1 MGDSICPLDNRYAD
15 KISEL
20 LIYFSYKDWI
30 EYRLF
35 VEIRYF
41 KLLYDVLPDMKKNIS
56 SNKLELFLSIVD
68 NANIEEIQ
76 NIEKTTFHDI
86 KAIEVYMRK
95 QYDVLEIGPSKYKEL
110 IHFGLTSQDIN
121 SVAFS
126 LQLKDCMF
134 GCMCPKI
141 DNLLDLLQEKYLVWK
156 KITLKALT
164 HGQPAVPTTLGKEI
178 EVFIERLTY
187 CYDKLNTFKY
197 YTKIGGAVGTLAAHY
212 SIYPEYDWCK
222 IFDKFC
228 MTFELHRWQTTTQ
241 ITNYEDIIE
250 LTQILIRINN
260 ILIDFCQDMWLYI
273 SNRIFILNKESS
285 SQVGSSTMPQ
295 KVNPI
300 NFENAEG
307 NLKLANSG
315 FEFFVTKLAVS
326 RLQRD
331 LTDSTVLRSYGQYCG
346 YMLLS
351 LKNIMKGIRQLEP
364 NIIEINRHLNLS
376 PEIMSEAI
384 QCILRKHGITN
395 GYEIIRELTQ
405 HKCFDDLEDFKK
417 KIIAKLHDTPI
428 AIKEEI
434 MALSFSSYL
443 GYI

>member
-1 MGDSICPLDNRYAD
+1 MNNSISPLDNRYAD
-15 KISEL
+15 KITEL
-20 LIYFSYKDWI
+20 LVYFSYKNWI

-35 VEIRYF
+35 VELRYF
-41 KLLYDVLPDMKKNIS
+41 DLLYTTFPDMQANIS
-56 SNKLELFLSIVD
+56 VHKLEQFLSIEN
-68 NANIEEIQ
+68 NANIEEVNQ
-76 NIEKTTFHDI
+76 IEKTTLHDI
-86 KAIEVYMRK
+86 KAIEIYMRK
-95 QYDVLEIGPSKYKEL
+95 QYDILEVGPSKYKEF

-121 SVAFS
+121 SMAFS
-126 LQLKDCMF
+126 LQIKDCMF
-134 GCMCPKI
+134 GCICPKI
-141 DNLLDLLQEKYLVWK
+141 DNLLDLLQEKCVAWQ

-164 HGQPAVPTTLGKEI
+164 HGQPAIPTTLGKEI

-187 CYDKLNTFKY
+187 CYDKLKNFKY

-212 SIYPEYDWCK
+212 STYPNYNWRE

-228 MTFELHRWQTTTQ
+228 MSFDLCRWQNTTQ

-250 LTQILIRINN
+250 LTQILVRINN
-260 ILIDFCQDMWLYI
+260 ILIDFSQDMWLYI

-315 FEFFVTKLAVS
+315 FEFFVSKLGIS

-351 LKNIMKGIRQLEP
+351 LKNIMKGIGQLEP
-364 NIIEINRHLNLS
+364 NIAEINTQLNHS
-376 PEIMSEAI
+376 PEIMAEAI

-395 GYEIIRELTQ
+395 GYEIIRGLTQ
-405 HKCFDDLEDFKK
+405 NEYFEDLEDFKR
-417 KIIAKLHDTPI
+417 KILAKLDDIPS
-428 AIKEEI
+428 AVEGEI
-434 MALSFSSYL
+434 LALSFSTYL